1 MATIKFNGNSSAFYT
16 DLKARVE
23 NYFREQKIETHGN
36 FKIYLKSAFY
46 ILSFIACYIVL
57 VFFTPS
63 PLLAVL
69 LCVAF
74 GLLTA
79 GIGFN
84 VMHDGGHGS
93 YSPKKNINRIA
104 AMSLNFLGGSSF
116 LWNIKHNMIH
126 HTFTNID
133 GHDDDI
139 LNEPFLR
146 LTKTQKRRF
155 YHRYQFIYWVI
166 VYGFMYFGWVFIL
179 DIMKYFRKSIAS
191 KTQIRFDF
199 KTHVGFWLTKIIYVG
214 LFVVLP
220 LQFMPWYEFLIGFGI
235 WVYTTGLITSVV
247 FQLAHAVEDTHFIE
261 PNTEVLES
269 DWAVH
274 QVLTTANFGSRS
286 KLLSFLTGGLN
297 QQVEHHLFPRISHIH
312 YPRLSP
318 IVKATCQQ
326 HGLVYLEQPTFF
338 HAVASHVRFL
348 YKLGRRN

>member
-1 MATIKFNGNSSAFYT
+1 MAGIKFNGNSSAFYT
-16 DLKARVE
+16 DLKTRVE
-23 NYFREQKIETHGN
+23 AYFSEQKIDPHGN
-36 FKIYLKSAFY
+36 IKIYLKSAFY
-46 ILSFIACYIVL
+46 ILAFIACYIVL

-63 PLLAVL
+63 VL
-69 LCVAF
+69 LSVILCVVF

-93 YSPKKNINRIA
+93 YSPKKGVNRIA
-104 AMSLNFLGGSSF
+104 ALSLNFLGASSY

-146 LTKTQKRRF
+146 LCKSQKKRI
-155 YHRYQFIYWVI
+155 YHRFQFLYWVI
-166 VYGFMYFGWVFIL
+166 IYGMMYIGWIFFL
-179 DIMKYFRKSIAS
+179 DIMKYFRRSIAA
-191 KTQIRFDF
+191 KENIRFDL
-199 KTHVGFWLTKIIYVG
+199 KTHFGFWITKLIFVG
-214 LFVVLP
+214 LFVILP
-220 LQFMPWYEFLIGFGI
+220 LQFMPWYTFLIGFGI
-235 WVYTTGLITSVV
+235 WVYTTGLVTSVV
-247 FQLAHAVEDTHFIE
+247 FQLAHAVEETKFIA
-261 PNTEVLES
+261 PDTEVLEN

-312 YPRLSP
+312 YPKLSP
-318 IVKATCQQ
+318 IVKETCEKY
-326 HGLVYLEQPTFF
+326 GLPYLEQPTFF
-338 HAVASHVRFL
+338 HALSSHVRFL
-348 YKLGRRN
+348 YKLGRA